1 MWPLAILL
9 SAFVLYWWFVLCGT
23 IWCGFNAFMALWAGN
38 FIRASIWGCCCAAG
52 IFWLNQEN
60 WIPNPHQFDAWLKGS
75 AWVVGF
81 GALLTFVR
89 FCHRHRHQQ
98 AAQTDTPSLNINIH
112 LSPGWDMGDCE
123 VHERGGAGHNLV
135 RADRIGRRPPTR
147 RNIGTKQGP
156 RRIPGRTII
165 DQ

>member
-52 IFWLNQEN
+52 VFWLNQEN
-60 WIPNPHQFDAWLKGS
+60 WIPNPHQFDAWLRAS

-81 GALLTFVR
+81 GALLTFTR
-89 FCHRHRHQQ
+89 FYHRHRQ
-98 AAQTDTPSLNINIH
+98 AQTAAPLEAAPIVTFTINDDPAIAPPSRLSEHTPRRRL
-112 LSPGWDMGDCE
+112 P
-123 VHERGGAGHNLV
+123 
-135 RADRIGRRPPTR
+135 RPPIV
-147 RNIGTKQGP
+147 NQ
-156 RRIPGRTII
+156 
-165 DQ
+165 